1 MVNVVS
7 SARTKP
13 TIVIDAVFFQLAG
26 SGIAR
31 VWRKLFEGWEGT
43 AFAEQILVLDR
54 AGTAPKFPGLRSRI
68 VSPFQYTAMEE
79 DRQMLQR
86 ICDEEGASLFIS
98 SYYTM
103 PLHTPAALMVYDMI
117 PEVVGMDLSALQWVH
132 KAKAIQQATHFISIS
147 KHTATDLIR
156 LSPRSEFD
164 VVVAL
169 CGCDFQRPSQE
180 AVVSFMNRYRID
192 RPYFMLSG
200 SRSDYKNAIQF
211 FRAFGRLGDIRKHL
225 AIVCTGGE
233 VTLEPAFAA
242 EVGEASVHMLRVD
255 DADLQCAYAGAVA
268 LVYPSL
274 YEGFGMPP
282 LEAMRCGCPVITS
295 RNASLPEVCGDAAIY
310 VDTSKSEEAIVE
322 MQAALQRVFD
332 PAVRQDLISRG
343 MTHSMRFSWTGMA
356 DTVATHLK
364 RWSGQSAAARSLPVL
379 PPDYSLQQAMVIA
392 FDHYR
397 AGEHDI
403 TRSICQKLLSDQVDH
418 FYVYYLTGILAADSQ
433 EWERA
438 NDMLRLALERT
449 EGIPEDRV
457 ADANARLQQIPQES
471 IA

>member
-1 MVNVVS
+1 MSNVVS
-7 SARTKP
+7 SARAKP
-13 TIVIDAVFFQLAG
+13 IIVIDAVFFQLAG

-31 VWRKLFEGWEGT
+31 VWRKLFEAWAGT
-43 AFAEQILVLDR
+43 AFAQQILVLDR

-79 DRQMLQR
+79 DRHMLQR

-103 PLHTPAALMVYDMI
+103 PLHTPTALMVYDMI

-132 KAKAIQQATHFISIS
+132 KSKAIQQATHFISIS

-156 LSPRSEFD
+156 LSPRTEFD
-164 VVVAL
+164 VVMAL
-169 CGCDFQRPSQE
+169 CGCDFQRPSQD
-180 AVVSFMNRYRID
+180 AVLSFMSRYRID

-211 FRAFGRLGDIRKHL
+211 FRAFGRLGDMRKHL

-242 EVGEASVHMLRVD
+242 EVGDASVHMLRVD

-310 VDTSKSEEAIVE
+310 VGTNKSEEAIEE
-322 MQAALQRVFD
+322 MLTALQRIFD
-332 PAVRQDLISRG
+332 PVVRQDLISRG
-343 MTHSMRFSWTGMA
+343 MAHSMGFSWTGMA
-356 DTVATHLK
+356 DTVATHLN
-364 RWSGQSAAARSLPVL
+364 RWAGQSAVAQSLPVL
-379 PPDYSLQQAMVIA
+379 PLDYSLQQAMVIA

-403 TRSICQKLLSDQVDH
+403 ARSICQKLLSDRVDH
-418 FYVYYLTGILAADSQ
+418 FYVYYLSGILAADMQ

-457 ADANARLQQIPQES
+457 ADANSRLQQIPQEL